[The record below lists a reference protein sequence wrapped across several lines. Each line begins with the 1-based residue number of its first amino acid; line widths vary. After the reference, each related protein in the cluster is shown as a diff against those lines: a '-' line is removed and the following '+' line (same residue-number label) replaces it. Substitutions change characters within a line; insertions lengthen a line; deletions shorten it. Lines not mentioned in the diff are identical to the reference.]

1 MKNRLF
7 LSVSMLWL
15 LQGCA
20 NSATTHVA
28 SDTQLGRVVIYR
40 NGVAYFERF
49 ADVTDG
55 SLKVTVP
62 GDKVDDFLKSLTVVD
77 TRSGKPAPVSYPSQ
91 AGSGTVDMK
100 VQLDGP
106 APHRVRLSYVTEA
119 PAWKPTYRAML
130 GKDGKVT
137 LQAWAIVDNTSAEDW
152 TNVKLGV
159 GSSSAMAFR
168 FDLRSLKFV
177 QRETLENNGL
187 FALAPPMGGASYG
200 GQKGEG
206 PGGRMYDFSDDA
218 LASVDAGELDRRKNT
233 LRDEANKTRTGAIG
247 GLANNGRPMKST
259 PSAHGGDA
267 TSAHGGGAAAGAP
280 ATERMAAP
288 TKPGTKDGYL
298 RAQESQSQSQISAL
312 AQSNRATGNTIIV
325 EGWAAPGDK
334 DKMSASLERANKLRD
349 QLILNG
355 ADASRVVAIG
365 KGAEAE
371 RPQGGVRVK
380 EQAPVTTDAKQAASG
395 AVAPGDPVGVSHFE
409 SGTSMSVPKG
419 TSAMVSILSGAT
431 EGEVVY
437 LYDPETQR
445 GNAQFPF
452 KALRF
457 QNPTDSVLESGPV
470 SVFGEGRFI
479 GEGLSEPIPAHA
491 VAFVPF
497 ALDRQILVEAKNDE
511 QDRVARII
519 TASRGVFQTET
530 RHTRKSK
537 FTLYNRTQ
545 EAASVFLRHTVPQG
559 YTLGDAP
566 PHSEKLGGAHLFRV
580 KLAPGEKKE
589 ISIEEHT
596 PVFRTTDIRT
606 PHGLEQIR
614 LFVSEGAQSES
625 VKTKLTEIIR
635 LHSDIA
641 KIEEQIGTSREQM
654 AEYRQRMDELHAQ
667 IVTLRAVR
675 TAAGP
680 LMQNLEKKL
689 TEVSDRLSKATVDVV
704 GLEEKRMVARIRLQ
718 DAISEISIE
727 KAEPTPK
734 KG

>member
-1 MKNRLF
+1 MKRRLF
-7 LSVSMLWL
+7 LMFPALWL

-20 NSATTHVA
+20 NSATTHVS

-62 GDKVDDFLKSLTVVD
+62 GDKVDDFLKSLTVID

-130 GKDGKVT
+130 GANGKVS

-152 TNVKLGV
+152 NNVKLGV

-200 GQKGEG
+200 RPEKPEVAGQ
-206 PGGRMYDFSDDA
+206 RLYDFSDDA
-218 LASVDAGELDRRKNT
+218 LASVDAAELDRKKNVVREESRPT
-233 LRDEANKTRTGAIG
+233 AQAPAPPMSHRSSSATGMASAG
-247 GLANNGRPMKST
+247 GR
-259 PSAHGGDA
+259 
-267 TSAHGGGAAAGAP
+267 GAAARPATDPAP
-280 ATERMAAP
+280 AKRMDGFKAP
-288 TKPGTKDGYL
+288 D
-298 RAQESQSQSQISAL
+298 QQQNQSQIAAL
-312 AQSNRATGNTIIV
+312 AQSNRASGNTIVV

-380 EQAPVTTDAKQAASG
+380 EQPPVAMNGESGQKAAG
-395 AVAPGDPVGVSHFE
+395 AGGTPPPGDPVGVSHFE
-409 SGTSMSVPKG
+409 SGTAMSVPKG
-419 TSAMVSILSGAT
+419 TSAMVSILAGAT
-431 EGEVVY
+431 DGEVVY

-497 ALDRQILVEAKNDE
+497 ALDRQILVESKNEE

-530 RHTRKSK
+530 RHTRKAK
-537 FTLYNRTQ
+537 YVLYNRTQ
-545 EAASVFLRHTVPQG
+545 EAASVYLRHTVPQG
-559 YTLGDAP
+559 YTLGEAP
-566 PHSEKLGGAHLFRV
+566 PHAEKLGGADLFKV
-580 KLAPGEKKE
+580 KLAPGEKRE
-589 ISIEEHT
+589 ITIEEHT

-614 LFVSEGAQSES
+614 LFVSEGAQSET
-625 VKTKLTEIIR
+625 VKTKLTEIIK
-635 LHSDIA
+635 LHGEIA
-641 KIEEQIGTSREQM
+641 KIEEQIGTNREQM

-675 TAAGP
+675 TAGP

-704 GLEEKRMVARIRLQ
+704 SLEEKRMVARVRLQ

-727 KAEPTPK
+727 KTETSAPVPAK
-734 KG
+734 KS

>member
-1 MKNRLF
+1 MKKCLF
-7 LSVSMLWL
+7 PSIAMLWL

-77 TRSGKPAPVSYPSQ
+77 TRSGKPAPVSYPSL

-130 GKDGKVT
+130 GQGGKVS

-152 TNVKLGV
+152 NNVKLGV

-187 FALAPPMGGASYG
+187 FAIAPPMGGASYG
-200 GQKGEG
+200 QSGKDTGNA
-206 PGGRMYDFSDDA
+206 GRMYDFSDEAIASADGDDA
-218 LASVDAGELDRRKNT
+218 KKAEM
-233 LRDEANKTRTGAIG
+233 TRPTVPAAAARG
-247 GLANNGRPMKST
+247 GLS
-259 PSAHGGDA
+259 
-267 TSAHGGGAAAGAP
+267 GGAGQASNHRPEGDVRRGGAP
-280 ATERMAAP
+280 KSAKP
-288 TKPGTKDGYL
+288 TAKSPDPIVNEPA
-298 RAQESQSQSQISAL
+298 RSADRQQSQAQINAL
-312 AQSNRATGNTIIV
+312 AQQNRATGNTIVV

-334 DKMSASLERANKLRD
+334 DKMGASLERANKLRD

-355 ADASRVVAIG
+355 ADASRVIAIG

-371 RPQGGVRVK
+371 RPQGGVRVR
-380 EQAPVTTDAKQAASG
+380 EQVPANVDPKAA
-395 AVAPGDPVGVSHFE
+395 AANVAPGDPVGVSHFE
-409 SGTSMSVPKG
+409 SGTTMSVPKG
-419 TSAMVSILSGAT
+419 TSAMVSILAGAT
-431 EGEVVY
+431 DGEVVY

-457 QNPTDSVLESGPV
+457 KNPTDSVLESGPV

-497 ALDRQILVEAKNDE
+497 ALDRQILVETKNEE
-511 QDRVARII
+511 QDRVARVI
-519 TASRGVFQTET
+519 TAARGVFQTET
-530 RHTRKSK
+530 KHTRKSK
-537 FTLYNRTQ
+537 FVLYNRTQ
-545 EAASVFLRHTVPQG
+545 EAATVYLRHTVPQG
-559 YTLGDAP
+559 YTLGEAP
-566 PHSEKLGGAHLFRV
+566 PHVEKLGGATLFRV
-580 KLAPGEKKE
+580 SLTPGEKKE

-614 LFVSEGAQSES
+614 LFVSEGAQTET

-635 LHSDIA
+635 LNSDIG
-641 KIEEQIGTSREQM
+641 KIEEQIATTREQM
-654 AEYRQRMDELHAQ
+654 GEYRQRMDELHAQ
-667 IVTLRAVR
+667 IVTLKAVR
-675 TAAGP
+675 TAGP

-689 TEVSDRLSKATVDVV
+689 SEVSERLSKATVEVV
-704 GLEEKRMVARIRLQ
+704 SLEEKRMVARIRLQ
-718 DAISEISIE
+718 DAISEITIE
-727 KAEPTPK
+727 KAEPQGSGK